1 MDKKLL
7 KKLDLIVFDLD
18 GTLLDKYNRI
28 SDETVELVNELRN
41 NYGMKFSIASGRLHS
56 AIVKH
61 AARLNLKS
69 PLISLDGSLIKSYPE
84 GKIIHESYVKE
95 KYVLK
100 ALNLANELLVKIAL
114 CHGDAIYYTE
124 SNSLIPQLIEK
135 VDAKYE
141 EVNSYANY
149 LRHTLEIVVTGEN
162 KKIMKTFY
170 KQMQFPYSFG
180 LATSFYKSHY
190 HDNVYYLEIR
200 KHGNSKGKGLK
211 RLVKHLKTKVKRTA
225 VLGDWYNDRSLF
237 ETKALKIA
245 VANAVD
251 EIKEMA
257 DYVTKRTN
265 DEGGAAEFLEMVLEA
280 KKN

>member
-1 MDKKLL
+1 MDKNSL
-7 KKLDLIVFDLD
+7 KKLELIVFDLD
-18 GTLLDKYNRI
+18 GTLLNNRNRI
-28 SDETVELVNELRN
+28 TDETVELVNELKKL
-41 NYGMKFSIASGRLHS
+41 GMKFSFASGRLHS
-56 AIVKH
+56 AIVNH
-61 AARLNLKS
+61 AKRLNLTS

-114 CHGDAIYYTE
+114 CHGDAIYYTD

-135 VDAKYE
+135 VDAKYQ

-149 LRHTLEIVVTGEN
+149 LRHTLEIVVSGEN

-180 LATSFYKSHY
+180 LATSFYKSHH

-200 KHGNSKGKGLK
+200 NHGNSKGKGLK
-211 RLVKHLKTKVKRTA
+211 RLAKHLRVKMKRTA
-225 VLGDWYNDRSLF
+225 VMGDWYNDRSLF
-237 ETKALKIA
+237 ETKALKVA

-251 EIKEMA
+251 EIKELA
-257 DYVTKRTN
+257 DFITTRTN